1 MNDTDVP
8 RCLRILLVEDN
19 PHDRRAFHRALRNS
33 HLEVQ
38 ITDCKR
44 AEEAL
49 ERLATAG
56 PQWEVIVSDHNL
68 PGASGLDLFRE
79 VRRQQWQVPFILLTG
94 VGNEM
99 FAVEALKLGV
109 DDYLS
114 KNAGPA
120 YFEQLPLAISRVRQI
135 YCDRESDRR
144 KDEFLATLAHELRN
158 PLAPLRN
165 ALEILRLESTGGPLA
180 ARALDTLER
189 QVDHMVRLV
198 DDLLDLSRVMRG
210 KITLHKQTVSLDSI
224 VQRALETSRPI
235 IEARRHELILNLP
248 EHDVWLDADEVRIA
262 QILGNLLTNAAK
274 YTDEGGHIWLQ
285 AQLEHA
291 QLTLRVRD
299 DGIGLEPGE
308 QAQIFEVFQQV
319 PDSVQ
324 RSHGGLGIG
333 LTLVR
338 RLSEMHGGSVAVFSD
353 GPGRGSEF
361 VVRLPVMCDHPL
373 SEDAPAADAADN
385 AANADNEPIPPLQI
399 LVVDDNRD
407 AAEMLTELLRL
418 DGHNVNF
425 THDPRQALQ
434 LAPKLRPDLILLDI
448 GLPGMSGYD
457 VARQLRTRAE
467 FDGTLLVAV
476 TGYGLDNDR
485 RQSRDAGFDEHLVKP
500 VQPHQLQQILRR
512 TVELR
517 HSPALSH
524 SSR

>member
-1 MNDTDVP
+1 MNDKDVP
-8 RCLRILLVEDN
+8 PDIRILLVEDN
-19 PHDRRAFHRALRNS
+19 PHDRRSFHRALRKS
-33 HLEVQ
+33 DLAAQ

-49 ERLATAG
+49 EVLETRG
-56 PQWEVIVSDHNL
+56 PQWDVVISDHNL
-68 PGASGLDLFRE
+68 PGASGLDLFQQI
-79 VRRQQWQVPFILLTG
+79 RQHQWHLPFILLTG
-94 VGNEM
+94 VGSEL

-120 YFEQLPLAISRVRQI
+120 YYEQLPLAIARVRKI

-165 ALEILRLESTGGPLA
+165 ALEILRLETTGGPLA

-210 KITLHKQTVSLDSI
+210 KITLHKQAVALDDI

-248 EHDVWLDADEVRIA
+248 EHDVWIDADEVRMA
-262 QILGNLLTNAAK
+262 QVLANLLTNAAK

-285 AQLEHA
+285 ADVEDDQL
-291 QLTLRVRD
+291 LLRIRD
-299 DGIGLEPGE
+299 DGMGLEPGE
-308 QAQIFEVFQQV
+308 HTQIFEIFQQV
-319 PDSVQ
+319 PGSVQ

-338 RLSEMHGGSVAVFSD
+338 RLTEMHGGNVSVSSE
-353 GPGRGSEF
+353 GPGLGSEF
-361 VVRLPVMCDHPL
+361 VIRLPV
-373 SEDAPAADAADN
+373 APTRARRDAA
-385 AANADNEPIPPLQI
+385 APSATADTADTEPVPPLRI

-407 AAEMLTELLRL
+407 AAEMLSELLRL
-418 DGHNVNF
+418 DGHNVLC
-425 THDPRQALQ
+425 THDPRQALE
-434 LAPKLRPDLILLDI
+434 LAPRLRPDLILLDI
-448 GLPGMSGYD
+448 GLPGMSGYE
-457 VARQLRTRAE
+457 VARQLRTYDELDEA
-467 FDGTLLVAV
+467 LLVAV
-476 TGYGLDNDR
+476 TGYGQDTDR
-485 RQSRDAGFDEHLVKP
+485 QRSREAGFDEHLVKP
-500 VQPHQLQQILRR
+500 VQPQQLQQILWR
-512 TVELR
+512 TADR
-517 HSPALSH
+517 SHASAGLS
-524 SSR
+524 RDGN